1 LPDRERSI
9 YYIIQKY
16 GSIHYG
22 VNGHPMR
29 RPPTRK
35 SNRLDDR
42 LRDPAQRLGSAGQR
56 VVSFVRENHEIVLA
70 SSAAELGARVGTSD
84 ATVVRTIQ
92 ALGFTGLTDLKDAIL
107 DSLAAASTPADNMRR
122 SLADLAHSTGQALDD
137 VLQTHAEGLDVIK
150 STACRTQI
158 AAAVQ
163 ALDAA
168 QRIVIFGI
176 GPSAALATYV
186 ATMLARCGRGTLAL
200 NATGSMLA
208 DQLLGLRKGDALLIL
223 AYTSLYAEVKAVF
236 AQAKSLGLPTILLT
250 EALGTPLTRHADLIV
265 AVPRGRPGGVALHGA
280 TLMALEAIIFSL
292 AAAKPEAALTSL
304 DRLAVLRRTI
314 AGGRD
319 PRTPETAR

>member
-1 LPDRERSI
+1 
-9 YYIIQKY
+9 
-16 GSIHYG
+16 
-22 VNGHPMR
+22 MR

-186 ATMLARCGRGTLAL
+186 ATMLARGGRGTLAL

-250 EALGTPLTRHADLIV
+250 EAQGTPLTRHADLIV